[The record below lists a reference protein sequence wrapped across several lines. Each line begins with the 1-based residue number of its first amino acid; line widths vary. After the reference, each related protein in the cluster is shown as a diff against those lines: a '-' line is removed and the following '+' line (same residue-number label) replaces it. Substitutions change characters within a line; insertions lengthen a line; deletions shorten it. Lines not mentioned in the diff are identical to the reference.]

1 MPGFTALNM
10 TVEHST
16 PSSTLTNSISPP
28 EAAEPRRHESPLSS
42 LSSSTEDF
50 PPEFCYNTFS
60 TNAFRQNKKT
70 GEETEE
76 ARCQPDAT
84 YSGPAPDCQ
93 SAVKNRP
100 VSIEELLIPQHSTQ
114 FEQRIFPID
123 RQSDRVDSASS
134 MHVGLQSGARKRKR
148 RFSARTKTG
157 CFTCRKRKKKCD
169 EAKPTC
175 TCL

>member
-1 MPGFTALNM
+1 M

-16 PSSTLTNSISPP
+16 PSTTLTNSISPSR
-28 EAAEPRRHESPLSS
+28 AAERSRRESPLSS
-42 LSSSTEDF
+42 LSSSTEDD
-50 PPEFCYNTFS
+50 PLELCYNTVS
-60 TNAFRQNKKT
+60 TSGFQHINRP

-93 SAVKNRP
+93 SALKNRP
-100 VSIEELLIPQHSTQ
+100 VSVEELLNLQHSTQ
-114 FEQRIFPID
+114 FEQRVFPID
-123 RQSDRVDSASS
+123 RQSDRDDPASS
-134 MHVGLQSGARKRKR
+134 MHVGLQPGAKKRKR
-148 RFSARTKTG
+148 RFSTRTKTG
-157 CFTCRKRKKKCD
+157 CFTCRKRRKKCD